1 MKVKFVNSRGQGKF
15 NAPRYFT
22 QGAMSGA
29 NGEIRFSP
37 PSSPQERTG
46 EFQESRSA
54 SIISSPI
61 HRKASART
69 LSTAPTIYSSPSF
82 ASLRSTRS
90 ENELLTFFQSG
101 PLVYEDEDYNLK
113 PVGMLDFKTE
123 RNVLRNALAHAEVK
137 VDVTFDYACTD
148 RLSKFLIQGRGRV
161 LHYSGHGHSQYLAI
175 EDCWGKMHP
184 LNVDDL
190 KGWIKAGREQLL
202 LVFVSACHSRAAG
215 DAFIE
220 AGVKHVVCCKRDDQL
235 LRNDAAIEFEKAFY
249 QALANG
255 RTLREAFE
263 HGRHKVKTS
272 NQMNPEVAQSEAQ
285 NFVLLPEG
293 KDHNVKI
300 FDPDIPP
307 RPREICA
314 EEQALISG
322 GYNGMIPNP
331 PDNFEGRQIEMFQVL
346 SALKEHRL
354 VRVTGPRGI
363 GKCSVVR
370 GVCKYIRERF
380 HVFANTISHIVWLD
394 QIDEDGKL
402 GLSVLSDDEN
412 DFFHEKNSFTS
423 LLEKALFFLKDR
435 QVLLLIDARKLKCVS
450 VFDEFLRDII
460 QMTDDTKVILIE
472 RSSGVG
478 RIQRLQPSEKEVHIR
493 PLSFLST
500 LHLFGKLCPHVDNQR
515 CAEMWNLKALRGL
528 ILPEGLSSG
537 ELDTKVGM
545 DIYEM
550 IGAGIPSNIQEVA
563 DSISIE
569 RYKRLVI
576 LLDGMRRVRS
586 SKTELHFQTRT
597 ELENEISDVTKQEQ
611 EAVKNCDYKQAGILK
626 TLLDE
631 LMKLREHLKPLAEL
645 EEMEQIRST
654 RLNSALSKREYDDA
668 AAIWEELL
676 SLRRKIEAENSAIR
690 GRRILKRHTSH
701 FGLAA
706 RLSTLNQEFEKAMSE
721 DRYAEAKH
729 LRSQVL
735 SLEQQLSRKRSLEE
749 LKNEL
754 KRIIDKLMEAKA
766 TANCELC
773 EDLTRER
780 LTLERLIIIENEAR
794 SSPDSLDSFQDVT
807 IPPEYQASTTPCKNE
822 PKLGKRRLHTFS
834 DNGKSIAYLATS
846 NSSLISQIV
855 LTSPLSCS

>member
-1 MKVKFVNSRGQGKF
+1 
-15 NAPRYFT
+15 
-22 QGAMSGA
+22 
-29 NGEIRFSP
+29 
-37 PSSPQERTG
+37 
-46 EFQESRSA
+46 
-54 SIISSPI
+54 
-61 HRKASART
+61 
-69 LSTAPTIYSSPSF
+69 
-82 ASLRSTRS
+82 
-90 ENELLTFFQSG
+90 
-101 PLVYEDEDYNLK
+101 
-113 PVGMLDFKTE
+113 
-123 RNVLRNALAHAEVK
+123 
-137 VDVTFDYACTD
+137 
-148 RLSKFLIQGRGRV
+148 
-161 LHYSGHGHSQYLAI
+161 
-175 EDCWGKMHP
+175 
-184 LNVDDL
+184 
-190 KGWIKAGREQLL
+190 
-202 LVFVSACHSRAAG
+202 
-215 DAFIE
+215 
-220 AGVKHVVCCKRDDQL
+220 
-235 LRNDAAIEFEKAFY
+235 
-249 QALANG
+249 
-255 RTLREAFE
+255 
-263 HGRHKVKTS
+263 
-272 NQMNPEVAQSEAQ
+272 
-285 NFVLLPEG
+285 
-293 KDHNVKI
+293 
-300 FDPDIPP
+300 
-307 RPREICA
+307 
-314 EEQALISG
+314 
-322 GYNGMIPNP
+322 
-331 PDNFEGRQIEMFQVL
+331 
-346 SALKEHRL
+346 
-354 VRVTGPRGI
+354 
-363 GKCSVVR
+363 
-370 GVCKYIRERF
+370 
-380 HVFANTISHIVWLD
+380 
-394 QIDEDGKL
+394 
-402 GLSVLSDDEN
+402 
-412 DFFHEKNSFTS
+412 
-423 LLEKALFFLKDR
+423 
-435 QVLLLIDARKLKCVS
+435 
-450 VFDEFLRDII
+450 
-460 QMTDDTKVILIE
+460 
-472 RSSGVG
+472 
-478 RIQRLQPSEKEVHIR
+478 
-493 PLSFLST
+493 
-500 LHLFGKLCPHVDNQR
+500 
-515 CAEMWNLKALRGL
+515 MWNLKALRGL